1 MRSYEDYREMFEK
14 EPDVQGIVNVTPD
27 HQHGG
32 INASALKKRKAAIS
46 HKPLALTV
54 AEVRA
59 VLQAS
64 RSGPAPSHL
73 LAYSNT
79 PDRHTLAAWI
89 NAGVIGN
96 VREVHNWTNRPF
108 WPQGWMEYYKSGPPV
123 PAGFNWEL
131 WQGPE
136 PDRPYH
142 PNYTFCLYRGWYAYG
157 AGCLGDMGFY
167 SLWQPYRILNL
178 GVPEFVEARP
188 NNDAIVNEKNVSDG
202 GHVSQVGLPRASTLR
217 WRHPATATRPSVD
230 TFWYD
235 GGMKPQT
242 PEELYEDKED
252 LADEGMLFIGDKGKI
267 LCDFR
272 GNKARLI
279 PKSRQQKFEGSIVV
293 PEFDKTP
300 GDDEWVNAIRNETKS
315 SKGSF
320 EEVAPLGEAVAL
332 AIIALRVPYKRL
344 LWDAAK
350 MEFTNSPEANK
361 LVRATEIHQT
371 PGRTAN
377 KLNTARKRLF
387 RSRDRLPRD
396 SNPPSL
402 FLRLRDDRAHV
413 FGGELGL
420 VVGVIDPGRLAVDL
434 RQRVAQL
441 VADVAVVVD
450 VAHPLREVR
459 VVVFRRQ
466 RQVGIA
472 VVAAHRSVRLPL
484 VLAAEV
490 RQHLQG
496 AGGLRGLAHRR
507 DALFGCERRV
517 EARLEMRRRDV
528 ANHAQHV
535 VRAVG
540 DGRVIL
546 ERERHAG
553 VARQARGLGQALA
566 APLPRLA
573 LVDAEVRFPPDLPR
587 LQIGRP
593 VRRQRD
599 ARPRGEHAQRLHPEI
614 RGHPDQLVHVER
626 AGSPGAREPG
636 C

>member
-1 MRSYEDYREMFEK
+1 MADLNRRQFLAAASAFTIVPRRVLGGRGFIAPSDMILMAQVGCGTQSQRQVSTGLLKRDDIQFVAFVDPNKDSQNYVDWEPFGNRTRIRRFLEEPAWGEGDTGIRAGRDVARQIAEIYYRKHDRPAGGMRSYEDYREMFEK
-14 EPDVQGIVNVTPD
+14 EPDIQGIVNVTPD
-27 HQHGG
+27 HQHGS
-32 INASALKKRKAAIS
+32 INIAALGKGKAAIS

-178 GVPEFVEARP
+178 GVPEFVEGRP
-188 NNDAIVNEKNVSDG
+188 NNDAVVNEKGVSDG
-202 GHVSQVGLPRASTLR
+202 GHVSQAGLPRASTIR

-252 LADEGMLFIGDKGKI
+252 LADEGMLLIGDKGKI

-344 LWDAAK
+344 MWDAAK

-361 LVRATEIHQT
+361 LVRRQQTRPGWERMTE
-371 PGRTAN
+371 
-377 KLNTARKRLF
+377 
-387 RSRDRLPRD
+387 
-396 SNPPSL
+396 
-402 FLRLRDDRAHV
+402 
-413 FGGELGL
+413 
-420 VVGVIDPGRLAVDL
+420 
-434 RQRVAQL
+434 
-441 VADVAVVVD
+441 
-450 VAHPLREVR
+450 
-459 VVVFRRQ
+459 
-466 RQVGIA
+466 
-472 VVAAHRSVRLPL
+472 
-484 VLAAEV
+484 
-490 RQHLQG
+490 
-496 AGGLRGLAHRR
+496 
-507 DALFGCERRV
+507 
-517 EARLEMRRRDV
+517 
-528 ANHAQHV
+528 
-535 VRAVG
+535 
-540 DGRVIL
+540 
-546 ERERHAG
+546 
-553 VARQARGLGQALA
+553 
-566 APLPRLA
+566 
-573 LVDAEVRFPPDLPR
+573 
-587 LQIGRP
+587 
-593 VRRQRD
+593 
-599 ARPRGEHAQRLHPEI
+599 
-614 RGHPDQLVHVER
+614 
-626 AGSPGAREPG
+626 
-636 C
+636 